1 MVRVADQV
9 DVQLGGVPVQ
19 HHHVHMIPRLK
30 ALAPGTPAS
39 CQLQA
44 RMCKPLR
51 PHLSTSVFHTALR
64 FRRLFGGALRLSA
77 EADASVSSQDPGSS
91 GWKSSA

>member
-1 MVRVADQV
+1 
-9 DVQLGGVPVQ
+9 
-19 HHHVHMIPRLK
+19 
-30 ALAPGTPAS
+30 
-39 CQLQA
+39 
-44 RMCKPLR
+44 MCKPLR